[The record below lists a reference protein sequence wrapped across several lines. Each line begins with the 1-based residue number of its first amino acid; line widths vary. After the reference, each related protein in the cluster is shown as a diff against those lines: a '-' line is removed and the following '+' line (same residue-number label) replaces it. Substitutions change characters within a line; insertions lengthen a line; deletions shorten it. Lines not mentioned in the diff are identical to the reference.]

1 MNVPADPDRFRAH
14 VAEEQTRAALAGDE
28 LRLAHDDPD
37 AVITC
42 GAEVVLSI
50 SAVRAIAALLGHSD
64 PTTASPRWL
73 AARLHRAR
81 PGGEHEG
88 TGVRATGSAVWLTPR
103 AAGYLIDCLRD
114 AFWRAEGDL
123 L

>member
-14 VAEEQTRAALAGDE
+14 VAEEQARAALAADE
-28 LRLAHDDPD
+28 LRLTHDDPD
-37 AVITC
+37 AITAC

-64 PTTASPRWL
+64 PDTASPRWL

-81 PGGEHEG
+81 RGGQHEG
-88 TGVRATGSAVWLTPR
+88 TGVRATGSAVWLSPK
-103 AAGYLIDCLRD
+103 AAGYLIDSLCD
-114 AFWRAEGDL
+114 AFMRAEGDIL
-123 L
+123 